1 MPKANKK
8 FVTVSWRSGREPVD
22 DMFWCEAEYDG
33 VWTNITSVDRLRS
46 RREVVER
53 VSELDQAIIGFDFAF
68 SFPKPF
74 VEFLSSEKIEG
85 GWKAIA
91 KKIRNDLKKNTD
103 DGVRLW
109 IELMG
114 KYRES
119 NLESPEEA
127 NHFPRRNAPPS
138 RDGRRSF
145 GREIAPP
152 YERRSLAERFRRID
166 MILKRKD
173 PDSFASVL
181 GIRYNK
187 LTTRYEFTDSE
198 SRGRAT
204 LLGIAMLE
212 QLIEAKPEIAVWPF
226 MKPAAITAIEI
237 FPKMFTR
244 LAGSDQES
252 LRKFFDVE
260 EDNGLFVSKEVRELV
275 YANPKAHDMI
285 FALIGMIKAERRED
299 KTLRPLR
306 DYRDYFYDNDE
317 VKAEGWAY
325 GIGFKEPE
333 KKQPEKKVEIPVV
346 KEIVV
351 QQSEPT
357 PIPAP
362 VSESVTEPIPEII
375 HDEVVAEAPVEESTP
390 S

>member
-1 MPKANKK
+1 MAKVNKK

-33 VWTNITSVDRLRS
+33 AWTNITTVDRLRS

-53 VSELDQAIIGFDFAF
+53 VTELDQALIGFDFAF

-74 VEFLSSEKIEG
+74 IEFLAIEG
-85 GWKAIA
+85 ISGGWQAIA
-91 KKIRNDLKKNTD
+91 KKLRDDLKKNTD

-119 NLESPEEA
+119 SLEPIEEA
-127 NHFPRRNAPPS
+127 NNYPRRGAPPN

-145 GREIAPP
+145 GREIPAP

-173 PDSFASVL
+173 PEGIASVL

-187 LTTRYEFTDSE
+187 LTTRYEFTDSD

-212 QLIEAKPEIAVWPF
+212 QLREAKPEIAIWPF
-226 MKPAAITAIEI
+226 MKPAAVTAVEI

-244 LAGSDQES
+244 LAGSDAES
-252 LRKFFDVE
+252 LKKFFDVE
-260 EDNGLFVSKEVRELV
+260 EDNGLFVSREVRELV
-275 YANPKAHDMI
+275 YANPKAHDLV
-285 FALIGMIKAERRED
+285 FALLGIIKAERRED
-299 KTLRPLR
+299 KMFRPLR
-306 DYRDYFYDNDE
+306 DYRDYFYDTE
-317 VKAEGWAY
+317 GIKAEGWAY

-333 KKQPEKKVEIPVV
+333 KK
-346 KEIVV
+346 KEIVEV
-351 QQSEPT
+351 T
-357 PIPAP
+357 VAHP
-362 VSESVTEPIPEII
+362 VEALAQPVEMTER
-375 HDEVVAEAPVEESTP
+375 VVAEVSVEESTP